1 MEASSKPYA
10 HPINLIA
17 FFFNKRKKGKRKKK
31 EKEKKGQK
39 KKKKGRKT
47 HKPCCLSPSPTTRKA
62 SLGVQY
68 HTDVVAI

>member
-39 KKKKGRKT
+39 KKKKEE
-47 HKPCCLSPSPTTRKA
+47 KPTSPAVYPQVLPPEK
-62 SLGVQY
+62 LV
-68 HTDVVAI
+68 